1 MFTDRF
7 GNELQA
13 TSGSKSITIN
23 GKTGTF
29 YWNRQGNV
37 VSYMI
42 DITLDSDNGGTYT
55 FENFLPYNHPLAY
68 ATISS
73 YVATTDVHAYG
84 DMRTNGKQLTIYTPS
99 YGNSHTVRGTLTVVV
114 VD

>member
-1 MFTDRF
+1 MFTDRY
-7 GNELQA
+7 GKELKD
-13 TSGSKSITIN
+13 TSGSKKITIN

-55 FENFLPYNHPLAY
+55 FENFLPYNNPLAY

-99 YGNSHTVRGTLTVVV
+99 YGNTHTVRGTLTVVV

>member
-1 MFTDRF
+1 MFTDRY
-7 GNELQA
+7 GKELKD

-42 DITLDSDNGGTYT
+42 DITLGSDSGGTYT

-73 YVATTDVHAYG
+73 HVAAIDVHAYG
-84 DMRTNGKQLTIYTPS
+84 DMRTDGKQLTIYTPS

-114 VD
+114 AD